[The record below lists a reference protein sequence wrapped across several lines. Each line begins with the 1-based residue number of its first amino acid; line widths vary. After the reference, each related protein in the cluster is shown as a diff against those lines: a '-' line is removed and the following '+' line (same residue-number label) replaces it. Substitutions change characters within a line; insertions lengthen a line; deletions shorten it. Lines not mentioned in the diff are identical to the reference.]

1 MEGAAF
7 METKPPPHAPHDFVH
22 FSRTP
27 RPEKARE
34 TLGAFYDRAAGRLLM
49 FPKRQI

>member
-7 METKPPPHAPHDFVH
+7 METKTSTSWPHDFGH

-34 TLGAFYDRAAGRLLM
+34 TLSAFYNRAVGL
-49 FPKRQI
+49 F